1 MISYLSGYI
10 FGTFYRR
17 IRFSKS
23 VFFFGSVYYQQ
34 CLTFLMV
41 GKCNGESI
49 PMVISEHR
57 HVQLLDGG
65 CLWRAISDVT
75 SIFKAGEC

>member
-1 MISYLSGYI
+1 
-10 FGTFYRR
+10 
-17 IRFSKS
+17 
-23 VFFFGSVYYQQ
+23 
-34 CLTFLMV
+34 MV

-49 PMVISEHR
+49 PMVISKHR